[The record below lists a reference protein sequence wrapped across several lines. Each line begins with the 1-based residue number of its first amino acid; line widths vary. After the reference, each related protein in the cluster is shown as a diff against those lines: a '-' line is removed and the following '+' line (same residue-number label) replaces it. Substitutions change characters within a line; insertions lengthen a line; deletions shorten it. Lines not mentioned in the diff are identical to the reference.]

1 MTPFMKQIVEQGK
14 FQMSGYMKAIF
25 LRVL

>member
-1 MTPFMKQIVEQGK
+1 MTPFMKQIVDQMK
-14 FQMSGYMKAIF
+14 FQMTGYMKAIF